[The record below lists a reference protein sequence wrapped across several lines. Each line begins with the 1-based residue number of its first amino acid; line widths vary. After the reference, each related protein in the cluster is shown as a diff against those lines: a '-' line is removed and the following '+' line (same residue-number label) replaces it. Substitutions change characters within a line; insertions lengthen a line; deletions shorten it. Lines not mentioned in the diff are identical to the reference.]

1 MECDF
6 EEIWNL
12 FKRAHPQE
20 VYFVNNHQLLFNYTY
35 FNICVKFMG
44 LINCFFSILGSEII

>member
-12 FKRAHPQE
+12 FTRAHPQE